1 MIKTTTHTIKPIL
14 DTIKVKDRD
23 PYEQAKKSVELI
35 HTIDNIDDPCVIIDE
50 RANNDIPFMK
60 RNKKYKATFTLYNLY
75 TQAKN
80 GYKHFSEKRRTG
92 VFLNESYITC
102 CHNVSSILKNFYED
116 YSETIYK
123 KFKITIEK
131 NKNLLG
137 PFELIVYELQNKYYK
152 YQLLTSNYAKIELL
166 DTICEL
172 MLVILKMIKFATI
185 ERILAEIS
193 YHEEYKISY
202 YIIMAEI
209 LFSYTKIENQHIKN
223 VNTTYNFLSSLV
235 YNEYTGLSST
245 MLKALELEAT
255 IMNSFCDKYNEL
267 IKHINE
273 SGLNYVR
280 KNIKLNNQNSLT

>member
-1 MIKTTTHTIKPIL
+1 MIKTNTNSIQSIL
-14 DTIKVKDRD
+14 NTIKVKDLD

-35 HTIDNIDDPCVIIDE
+35 HRIDSINEPCMIIDS
-50 RANNDIPFMK
+50 RVNNDIPFFT
-60 RNKKYKATFTLYNLY
+60 RNKKYQANFTLYNVY

-80 GYKHFSEKRRTG
+80 GYKQFSEKRQTG
-92 VFLNESYITC
+92 VFLNDTYITC
-102 CHNVSSILKNFYED
+102 CHNVSTILKKFYED
-116 YSETIYK
+116 YATMIYK

-137 PFELIVYELQNKYYK
+137 PFELIVHELHNKYHK

-166 DTICEL
+166 DTVCEL

-193 YHEEYKISY
+193 YHQDYKMSY
-202 YIIMAEI
+202 YIIIAEI
-209 LFSYTKIENQHIKN
+209 LFSYTKIENQPLKN
-223 VNTTYNFLSSLV
+223 VNTNYNFLSSMV

-255 IMNSFCDKYNEL
+255 IMNSFCDKYHVL
-267 IKHINE
+267 ITHINQG
-273 SGLNYVR
+273 GLNYVS
-280 KNIKLNNQNSLT
+280 KNIIK